1 MPLIRWNW
9 VYKSL
14 EWIALAASVTVALA
28 LIWLVA
34 ARYWFDLPAAGLH
47 TIALIG
53 ALWLYMTG
61 ALLASRKQEH
71 LAVDILAHGLRSP
84 KAQAIHR
91 LVVSVISFIIIALF
105 CYWTYRMFAWGSRF
119 SATMPSL
126 NIPIW
131 VPQLAIGLNAVG
143 SLGYAARDVA
153 HAVNA
158 RRNGA

>member
-1 MPLIRWNW
+1 MHSTRWNW
-9 VYKSL
+9 IHKTL
-14 EWIALAASVTVALA
+14 EGIALAASIMVAFA

-47 TIALIG
+47 TIALIA

-61 ALLASRKQEH
+61 ALLASRKREH
-71 LAVDILAHGLRSP
+71 LAVDILAHSLRSP
-84 KAQAIHR
+84 RAQALHR
-91 LVVSVISFIIIALF
+91 LVVAVVTFVIIALF

-119 SATMPSL
+119 STTMPSL

-131 VPQLAIGLNAVG
+131 VPQLAIALNAVG

-153 HAVNA
+153 QAFQAV
-158 RRNGA
+158 RTGG